1 MKRNAHTMHK
11 ILLLMIGVLSIVL
24 AAALVLKAYEFHQDK
39 LQREEWEVRHVEV
52 QAEVDDVRMKI
63 EELAEDKDA
72 LQAFLDEN
80 INIEEVINM
89 EETSGTEETEPG
101 NAEEAAQGDT
111 EEAKPG
117 NTEESNG
124 QQEEEN
130 PQGAGSDALVVED
143 QGIVENIVAADE
155 NREGME
161 SAVPIGENE
170 QAIAQ
175 NGDAI
180 LIDIPEMALP
190 QPPAGQADSA
200 SDNSQ
205 EQAAPEG
212 NISSGQTVV
221 EPEQG
226 TVSGNGEGVAE
237 NQLPEEETVS
247 GNGEGATESQLP
259 EEGTVSGN
267 GEGTTEGR
275 LPEEGT
281 VSGNGEGATE
291 SQLPEEETVSGNGE
305 GAVESQL
312 PEEGT
317 VSGNVT
323 GDGYETISGNAV
335 VDGKVIPFRYE
346 DAQMTLEAR
355 RNIRSSYAETEQTN
369 GEDRFIINNNTYD
382 FSGMTIACLGDS
394 ITEGSN
400 LDKMENYQQYSYPS
414 VLKNILQAK
423 EVYNLGIGGSSYG
436 RYWDQAFVDR
446 YKEIP
451 KDTDIILVMGGT
463 NDGFAASEKELGSLA
478 EKKPKTFYGDVD
490 ELMRGLKA
498 DYPEAKIIFITPLPN
513 VLHDYL
519 RVQRNYLLPQK
530 VFANAVKELAAQYD
544 IDVIDLYN
552 SNLLDTHDAQV
563 ISTYMPDG
571 VHGNPAGYQILAE
584 HLASRVI
591 RIMEEDRASQNTV
604 SGNQVEGQGIVV
616 DESVSGN
623 GAAETP
629 QPGAVNGSETG
640 NQPLQD
646 GKWIEEEI
654 KSEEERAMEAQQAE
668 ENAQK
673 AAQEG
678 MVVEPV
684 PQESQTPA
692 AEGQTEGMQ
701 DGSGNTEAEEPVREY
716 EYGGEAIVIQ

>member
-1 MKRNAHTMHK
+1 M
-11 ILLLMIGVLSIVL
+11 
-24 AAALVLKAYEFHQDK
+24 
-39 LQREEWEVRHVEV
+39 
-52 QAEVDDVRMKI
+52 
-63 EELAEDKDA
+63 
-72 LQAFLDEN
+72 
-80 INIEEVINM
+80 
-89 EETSGTEETEPG
+89 
-101 NAEEAAQGDT
+101 
-111 EEAKPG
+111 
-117 NTEESNG
+117 
-124 QQEEEN
+124 
-130 PQGAGSDALVVED
+130 
-143 QGIVENIVAADE
+143 
-155 NREGME
+155 
-161 SAVPIGENE
+161 
-170 QAIAQ
+170 
-175 NGDAI
+175 
-180 LIDIPEMALP
+180 
-190 QPPAGQADSA
+190 
-200 SDNSQ
+200 
-205 EQAAPEG
+205 
-212 NISSGQTVV
+212 
-221 EPEQG
+221 
-226 TVSGNGEGVAE
+226 
-237 NQLPEEETVS
+237 
-247 GNGEGATESQLP
+247 
-259 EEGTVSGN
+259 
-267 GEGTTEGR
+267 
-275 LPEEGT
+275 
-281 VSGNGEGATE
+281 
-291 SQLPEEETVSGNGE
+291 
-305 GAVESQL
+305 
-312 PEEGT
+312 
-317 VSGNVT
+317 
-323 GDGYETISGNAV
+323 
-335 VDGKVIPFRYE
+335 DGKVIPFRYE

-414 VLKNILQAK
+414 VLKNILHAK

-498 DYPEAKIIFITPLPN
+498 DYPESKIIFITPLPN

-591 RIMEEDRASQNTV
+591 RIMEEDGASQSTV

-623 GAAETP
+623 GAGETS